1 MEIDQLKTF
10 LAVAAQGGFRRASEV
25 LNVTQPAVSSRIQAL
40 EDSLGASL
48 FARGGA
54 KLALTP
60 AGKTLRPYA
69 EQVLREIAQARQAV
83 HELQP
88 TAAGALRIASALSI
102 CTYFLPDVLK
112 RYQIAHRKTMVT
124 VRAGHSKEVL
134 KMVLDGEADMGLARA
149 LNHPDIETTTL
160 RDDPL
165 ILTGHPQHPQAQRP
179 EARLEDVEG
188 WPLIF
193 YDRGSSDWTLTQGL
207 FRRAGLLPNVAL
219 EVASIEAAKR
229 MVERGLGLGFLPLI
243 AVTQELR
250 SGKLRAIAIVD
261 AEPLHRNLDVIHL
274 RHQPLTPEA
283 MAFLKLLRVAA
294 AQSLEPFSRVPR
306 RAASRNVRPQQPQ
319 SAEALTRAR
328 RRRASG
334 LRRASP

>member
-1 MEIDQLKTF
+1 MAGSAVVEAPERTMEIDQIKTF

-25 LNVTQPAVSSRIQAL
+25 LNVSQPAVSSRIQAL
-40 EDSLGASL
+40 EDSLGATL

-54 KLALTP
+54 KLMLTP

-69 EQVLREIAQARQAV
+69 EQILRDLALARHAV
-83 HELQP
+83 HQLQP
-88 TAAGALRIASALSI
+88 SAAGVLRIASALSI

-112 RYQIAHRKTMVT
+112 RYQGAHPKTMVT

-134 KMVLDGEADMGLARA
+134 KMVLEGEADMGLARA

-165 ILTGHPQHPQAQRP
+165 ILTAQPRHPDVRQAR
-179 EARLEDVEG
+179 ARLQDVEG

-207 FRRAGLLPNVAL
+207 FRRAGLLPNVVL
-219 EVASIEAAKR
+219 EVEGIEAAKR

-243 AVTQELR
+243 AVAQELR
-250 SGKLRAIAIVD
+250 TGKLCAIEIAD

-274 RHQPLTPEA
+274 RHQPLSPEA
-283 MAFLKLLRVAA
+283 ATFLKLLQAA
-294 AQSLEPFSRVPR
+294 AARSLKPFSRVPAPR
-306 RAASRNVRPQQPQ
+306 RSRATPRAA
-319 SAEALTRAR
+319 
-328 RRRASG
+328 ASI
-334 LRRASP
+334 R